1 MECPIV
7 PFHTKKCP
15 KNRSIGIC
23 LFLPYHGLNNPH
35 WASLFNFFDISPHLN
50 ICSDWTFWF
59 QIVIR
64 MVNWIDTAITVF
76 CLLHRMGLLT
86 VSMVLTTKGHCKL
99 WDCNHFSSDAL
110 LIPCRHV
117 EALLGGT
124 RRSYAYI
131 ICYTLW
137 PLHHLLIV
145 QESDLKIQ
153 NLTHIVI
160 AWPPNAYNIL
170 VAPVKNWTLST
181 APTCST
187 PETYISK

>member
-35 WASLFNFFDISPHLN
+35 WASLFKFFDISPHLN

-59 QIVIR
+59 QIIIR

-117 EALLGGT
+117 EALLGGM
-124 RRSYAYI
+124 RRSYAN
-131 ICYTLW
+131 TLYVT
-137 PLHHLLIV
+137 LYDHC
-145 QESDLKIQ
+145 
-153 NLTHIVI
+153 
-160 AWPPNAYNIL
+160 IL
-170 VAPVKNWTLST
+170 FWSFKKVT
-181 APTCST
+181 
-187 PETYISK
+187 